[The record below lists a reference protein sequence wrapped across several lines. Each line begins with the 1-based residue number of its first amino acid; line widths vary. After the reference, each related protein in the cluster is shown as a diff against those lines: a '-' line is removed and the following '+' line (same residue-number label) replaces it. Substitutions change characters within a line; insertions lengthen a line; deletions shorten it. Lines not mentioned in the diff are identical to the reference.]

1 MLRAMSLFLR
11 AANGEDT
18 SRAPIWLMRQAGR
31 YLPEYRALKERYTFW
46 ELCRTPELGVEVT
59 MQPLRRFPLDAAILF
74 SDIMTPLSSMGVQI
88 DFAPGPV
95 IETPIRTRAQVDQL
109 RVPEAEEIAPF
120 VGAILRALRQ
130 ECPVPV
136 IGFGGAPLTLATY
149 LVQGG
154 GSKDYALFRQ
164 FLRSEPEA
172 AHALLGKIADVSLR
186 YLQMQ
191 IEAGAQTIQLF
202 DSWAGLHGVDM
213 YEEFGAPYARR
224 VLEGLKGVP
233 RVYIAIASGHLLP
246 SIAKLPVEMVS
257 VDWRTP
263 LHVARPIFEGKAL
276 QGNLDPALLLAPH
289 DVLGREAN
297 RVLREGLGGA
307 HVFNLGHGMMKEASP
322 DAVAHL
328 VETVHAFD
336 RHADR

>member
-46 ELCRTPELGVEVT
+46 DLCRTPELGVEVT
-59 MQPLRRFPLDAAILF
+59 MQPLRRFELDAAILF

-95 IETPIRTRAQVDQL
+95 IETPIRSAGQVAAL
-109 RVPEAEEIAPF
+109 RVPETEEIAPF
-120 VGAILRALRQ
+120 VGDILRELRKV
-130 ECPVPV
+130 CPVPV

-149 LVQGG
+149 LVQGA
-154 GSKDYALFRQ
+154 GSKDYATFRQ
-164 FLRSEPEA
+164 FLRAEPAA
-172 AHALLGKIADVSLR
+172 AHALLSKISDVSLR

-191 IEAGAQTIQLF
+191 IDAGAQAIQLF
-202 DSWAGLHGVDM
+202 DSWAGLHAMDM

-224 VLEGLKGVP
+224 VLEGLHGVP
-233 RVYIAIASGHLLP
+233 RVYIAVASGHLLP
-246 SIAKLPVEMVS
+246 AIATLPVEMVS

-263 LHVARPIFEGKAL
+263 LSVARAAFPGKAL

-289 DVLGREAN
+289 DVLAREA
-297 RVLREGLGGA
+297 RKVLTEGLGGA

-322 DAVAHL
+322 DAVGHL
-328 VETVHAFD
+328 VDTVHEFD
-336 RHADR
+336 RHAQ